1 MTKLTFAE
9 LPGAVKIAVGLVW
22 FEGWVLFEEI
32 VVDRQGLWRYMP
44 YYRVGETC
52 VWDLSAFLL
61 IVGSLF
67 LLDRHGRPRPRM
79 PAAGG

>member
-1 MTKLTFAE
+1 MAKLTFTE
-9 LPGAVKIAVGLVW
+9 MPNVIKIAVALTW

-32 VVDRQGLWRYMP
+32 VVDRQGLWKYMP

-52 VWDLSAFLL
+52 VWDLGASLI

-67 LLDRHGRPRPRM
+67 LLNRHGRRDTQM
-79 PAAGG
+79 PA